1 MWRAAYGWG
10 KDGMNG
16 VDGLTMNT
24 FQQNDPL
31 IMMPIRHWHF
41 PAFHAAVRMDKNVL
55 FLKMHN
61 SR

>member
-1 MWRAAYGWG
+1 M
-10 KDGMNG
+10 KG